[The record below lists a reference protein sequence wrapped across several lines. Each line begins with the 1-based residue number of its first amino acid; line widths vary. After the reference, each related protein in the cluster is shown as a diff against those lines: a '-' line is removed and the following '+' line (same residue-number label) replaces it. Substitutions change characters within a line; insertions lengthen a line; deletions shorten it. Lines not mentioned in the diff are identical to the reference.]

1 MSVIGATTWE
11 VAWTIFAGSIIVG
24 FVVLLISD
32 SLKGKTTWAGRIG
45 ALLFIPAGIAMAE
58 GSVPVLA
65 AVLLAMAALA
75 LIDGHLHKS
84 GTARTSSKDAASA

>member
-1 MSVIGATTWE
+1 MWE
-11 VAWTIFAGSIIVG
+11 VVWTIFGGSIIVG
-24 FVVLLISD
+24 FFVLLISD
-32 SLKGKTTWAGRIG
+32 SLKGKTTWPGRIG

-75 LIDGHLHKS
+75 LSERHLRES
-84 GTARTSSKDAASA
+84 GTARASSKDAASA